1 MKGPASAYAPSS
13 TAPILESM
21 VPFAA
26 AAPDNGLTE
35 FDPTF
40 GFVDL
45 FTVLALCMTVGLAV
59 LVAFAVGALWM
70 TIWQEA
76 DELGERWHPDDAQLA
91 AAESRASV
99 TQLA

>member
-1 MKGPASAYAPSS
+1 
-13 TAPILESM
+13 M

-26 AAPDNGLTE
+26 AAPNNGLTE
-35 FDPTF
+35 LDPTV

-45 FTVLALCMTVGLAV
+45 FGLLALCMTVGLAV

-76 DELGERWHPDDAQLA
+76 HELAERWLPDDDAQLA
-91 AAESRASV
+91 AEDSRTSAG
-99 TQLA
+99 QLA